1 MNPMERVK
9 TIRESIV
16 GPDGFR
22 DKAKSWLRG
31 LAWFGIG
38 LVVVEPFV
46 SLARYGEFEFFSS
59 TSNLYLFVSLFSSLT
74 ILLVT
79 RDGSETSLKKMI
91 HSKNWIA
98 RIYGYSVF
106 LTASLAVGAFK
117 VLAFIFK
124 SIGDS
129 NKTNSKDI
137 NDMNDS
143 RNHSFD
149 APLGR
154 IDPRMGEHGDGGIN
168 DRYF

>member
-74 ILLVT
+74 ILIVT

-98 RIYGYSVF
+98 RIYGFSVF
-106 LTASLAVGAFK
+106 LTIFVLVGAFK
-117 VLAFIFK
+117 VLAWIVDAV
-124 SIGDS
+124 GDGKES
-129 NKTNSKDI
+129 NSRKDL
-137 NDMNDS
+137 DEES
-143 RNHSFD
+143 RNHSFT
-149 APLGR
+149 APLGQ
-154 IDPRMGEHGDGGIN
+154 IDPRMGEYGDGGIN

>member
-1 MNPMERVK
+1 MNLLEGVK

-16 GPDGFR
+16 GSDGFR

-38 LVVVEPFV
+38 LVVVEPFI

-98 RIYGYSVF
+98 RIYGFLVF
-106 LTASLAVGAFK
+106 LTVSLAVSVFK
-117 VLAFIFK
+117 VFVRIFDK
-124 SIGDS
+124 IRNS
-129 NKTNSKDI
+129 NEENTNDI
-137 NDMNDS
+137 NNINDS
-143 RNHSFD
+143 RNRSTT
-149 APLGR
+149 APMGQ
-154 IDPRMGEHGDGGIN
+154 IDPRMGEYGDGGIN